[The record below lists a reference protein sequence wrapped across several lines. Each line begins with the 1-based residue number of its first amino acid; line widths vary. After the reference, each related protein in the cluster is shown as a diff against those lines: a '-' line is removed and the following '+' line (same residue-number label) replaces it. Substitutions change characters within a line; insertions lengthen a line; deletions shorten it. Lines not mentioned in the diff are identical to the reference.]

1 MHPAPLRPTHA
12 VALAGLLLVTVATLH
27 LMGQPW
33 RCDLGDL
40 SIWSG
45 GAASPHTSQ
54 HFADP
59 YTFTHLLHGLIL
71 YAAIWALLRGRLD
84 AGGRFVLAMALEVA
98 WELFENTDF
107 VIERYRDATISLNYY
122 GDSIVNVLGDLVACA
137 LGYGAAMLL
146 PLWGSAAVFLAIEAV
161 LALWIRDNLL
171 LNIVMLI
178 YPSEA
183 IRAWQMGGG

>member
-1 MHPAPLRPTHA
+1 MHPVPLRPTHA
-12 VALAGLLLVTVATLH
+12 LALASLLLVTVATLH

-33 RCDLGDL
+33 RCALGDL

-71 YAAIWALLRGRLD
+71 YAALWALLRGRLAAWD
-84 AGGRFVLAMALEVA
+84 RFVLAMALEAA

-122 GDSIVNVLGDLVACA
+122 GDSIVNVLGDLAACA

-146 PLWGSAAVFLAIEAV
+146 PLWGSAAVFLGIEAL

-171 LNIVMLI
+171 LNVVMLI
-178 YPSEA
+178 YPFEA